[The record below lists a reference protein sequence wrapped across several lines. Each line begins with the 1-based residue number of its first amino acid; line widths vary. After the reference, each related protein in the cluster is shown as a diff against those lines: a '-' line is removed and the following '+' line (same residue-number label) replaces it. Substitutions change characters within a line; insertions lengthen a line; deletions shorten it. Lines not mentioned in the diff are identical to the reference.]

1 METKKKIK
9 MKKLIQIIVFIETIL
24 AFIIFTSEPDL
35 TIRDF
40 IIKAIALIWIWL
52 IAKTNNYFYKGE

>member
-1 METKKKIK
+1 
-9 MKKLIQIIVFIETIL
+9 MKKTIIVISIL
-24 AFIIFTSEPDL
+24 VAFIFLLSEPDL

>member
-1 METKKKIK
+1 

-24 AFIIFTSEPDL
+24 AFIIFTSEPVL
-35 TIRDF
+35 TFRDF

>member
-1 METKKKIK
+1 
-9 MKKLIQIIVFIETIL
+9 MKKLIQIIVFMETIL
-24 AFIIFTSEPDL
+24 AFIILTSEPDL

-52 IAKTNNYFYKGE
+52 VAKANNYFIKENNNEKYI